1 MGFFMSKLNHLLR
14 SICFALFTLSLAM
27 AQMTIT
33 GTITGTVMD
42 PTRQVVVAAPV
53 TLVSNLT
60 GESRVGATNEQ
71 GTFNFP
77 AVVPGTYSIKIEAPG
92 FKAYRQTSLV
102 LSANERVSLGE
113 VLLSIGAVTDTI
125 TVEAQGA
132 TVQTASSERSGV
144 ITSEQITNLQARG
157 RDVNSLL
164 KLLPGVQYS
173 ADGDSVG
180 GSFGTGSSNMGGTT
194 SGMNT
199 LSVDGVVSNDN
210 GSPNVF
216 SSVTTM
222 DAIGEVKVI
231 LNSYQAEYAG
241 NGGAVVQVV
250 TKSGGKEYHGTGYW
264 YKRHEMWNA
273 NDFFNNRNGVQKPIY
288 RYNTLG
294 FTLGGPIYIPGKWNT
309 AKDKLFGFYNLE
321 DWGIKYPGS
330 LQRVTVPTAL
340 ERAGNFSQTLDVS
353 GKLIAIKDPT
363 TGLSFPGNTIPP
375 SRVNSNGVA
384 LMNLLPQPNFFDRG
398 TSGGN
403 YNYKFQEALANPKR
417 SQLFK
422 FDYVPTANDRIYVR
436 GKTWLSEQ
444 QGHAVAGG
452 ASAWGLFAQCY
463 CFTESGLGAGYTHV
477 FSPTVVMEMTSG
489 VRHNHEAW
497 HPVDP
502 LDRVLRSKIGFTA
515 GQYYPSANVQGII
528 PRFSFGGVPSS
539 ADATFDDR
547 FLTGGT
553 DFTFTLSDN
562 FSITRGAH
570 LFKVGFD
577 FNRIREYEGERST
590 FSGNFAFARDT
601 NNPLDTN
608 WAYSNAAL
616 GVFQQYSES
625 TNRYGANERQTF
637 VEWFAQDSW
646 KVSRHLTVDYGMR
659 FSWANQMYPHKDGE
673 QSVLA
678 LSRYKATDAPVFF
691 RPGFDANKNRVAI
704 DPRNGQVYPVAYI
717 GAFVPGTGNPSN
729 GGVLSGDKNYPHG
742 FVNNQPVLY
751 GPRLGFSYDPF
762 GKGKT
767 AIRGGTSILYN
778 MRLSK
783 WSPTTNNPPAIF
795 TPVTYYGNIA
805 TFTQAANVLAPSNTN
820 TFNVDNKTTSTYNV
834 TFGVQQDLSHSL
846 LLDVSYGG
854 TFGRHIP
861 QTSNLNTLPYG
872 ANFLAANLDPT
883 NGRPLPNNFLR
894 PLPGYGNVTFTDNA
908 YTSNYHALLMSLN
921 RRFSRGLQMG
931 VSYTYSKF
939 MDYSGIPIYRPIR
952 VWSYGKNGGDQTHS
966 FVSNFTYDL
975 PKLSNLARNTVVH
988 HVFDGWQLSGIVALV
1003 SGQPNGVGY
1012 TTTDGAD
1019 ITGGGDGARI
1029 IVNGAAQLDHGSKS
1043 FLRWFDT
1050 SVFSRPPVGSPGNAP
1065 KDVIRGPG
1073 FSNVDVS
1080 FIKKIPLKSER
1091 RFLSIRWEM
1100 YNAFNHTQFSG
1111 LNTTARFDTTG
1122 SQVDTTFG
1130 QVTATRSP
1138 RIMQA
1143 SLRLTF

>member
-1 MGFFMSKLNHLLR
+1 MFKILQGLSLALLN
-14 SICFALFTLSLAM
+14 ASLAM

-33 GTITGTVMD
+33 GTISGTIMD
-42 PTRQVVVAAPV
+42 PSRQVVPGIPVA
-53 TLVSNLT
+53 LVSGLT
-60 GESRVGATNEQ
+60 GETRSATTNEL
-71 GTFNFP
+71 GGFTFT
-77 AVVPGTYSIKIEAPG
+77 AVSPGSYSMKVEAPG
-92 FKAYRQTSLV
+92 FKSFRQTNLV
-102 LSANERVSLGE
+102 LSANERLSLGD

-132 TVQTASSERSGV
+132 TVQASSSERSASL
-144 ITSEQITNLQARG
+144 TSEQLTSLQARG
-157 RDVNSLL
+157 RDVNSLFR
-164 KLLPGVQYS
+164 LLPGVQYA

-273 NDFFNNRNGVQKPIY
+273 NDFFSNRNSVQRPIY

-309 AKDKLFGFYNLE
+309 SKDKLFGFYNLE
-321 DWGIKYPGS
+321 QWGIKYPGS
-330 LQRVTVPTAL
+330 LQRVTTPTAL
-340 ERAGNFSQTLDVS
+340 ERAGDFSQTLDVS
-353 GKLIAIKDPT
+353 GKLIPIKDPT
-363 TGLSFPGNTIPP
+363 TGLQFPNNIIPA
-375 SRVNSNGVA
+375 SRINKNGVA
-384 LMNLLPQPNFFDRG
+384 LMNLEPLPNFFDRSI
-398 TSGGN
+398 SGGN
-403 YNYKFQEALANPKR
+403 YNYKFQELLNNPKR

-422 FDYVPTANDRIYVR
+422 FDYVPTSADRLFVR

-444 QGHAVAGG
+444 EGHSVAGG

-463 CFTESGLGAGYTHV
+463 CFTESGLGVGYTHV
-477 FSPTVVMEMTSG
+477 FSPTVVNELTSG

-502 LDRVLRSKIGFTA
+502 ISRVLRSSIGFTA

-562 FSITRGAH
+562 VSITKGTH

-577 FNRIREYEGERST
+577 YNRIREYEGERST

-601 NNPLDTN
+601 NNPNDSN
-608 WAYSNAAL
+608 YAYSNAVL
-616 GVFQQYSES
+616 GNFQQYTES
-625 TNRYGANERQTF
+625 TNRFGANERQTF
-637 VEWFAQDSW
+637 VEWFVQDSW
-646 KVSRHLTVDYGMR
+646 KVRRNLTIDYGMR
-659 FSWANQMYPHKDGE
+659 FSWSNQMYPHKDGE

-678 LSRYKATDAPVFF
+678 LGRYNIKDAPIFF
-691 RPGFDANKNRVAI
+691 APGFDANRNRVAI
-704 DPRNGQVYPVAYI
+704 DPRNGTVYPVAYI
-717 GAFVPGTGNPSN
+717 GAFVPNTGKPAN
-729 GGVLSGDKNYPHG
+729 GSVLSGDANYAHG
-742 FVNNQPVLY
+742 FVNNQPLLY
-751 GPRLGFSYDPF
+751 GPRIGFSWDPF

-767 AIRGGTSILYN
+767 AIRGGSAILYN

-795 TPVTYYGNIA
+795 SPTTYYGNLA
-805 TFTQAANVLAPSNTN
+805 TFTQAANVLSPSNTN
-820 TFNVDNKTTSTYNV
+820 AFNVDNKTTSTYNI
-834 TFGVQQDLSHSL
+834 TFGIQQELGHSFL
-846 LLDVSYGG
+846 ADVSYGA
-854 TFGRHIP
+854 TLGRHI
-861 QTSNLNTLPYG
+861 QQGYNINTVPYG
-872 ANFLAANLDPT
+872 ANFNTANLDPT
-883 NGRPLPNNFLR
+883 NGRPLPVNFFR
-894 PLPGYGNVTFTDNA
+894 PYPGYGNINFIDNA
-908 YTSNYHALLMSLN
+908 FGSNYHALLTSLN

-939 MDYSGIPIYRPIR
+939 MDYSGIPVYRPIR
-952 VWSYGKNGGDQTHS
+952 VWSYGKNGGDQTHN
-966 FVSNFTYDL
+966 FVANFTYDL
-975 PKLSNLARNTVVH
+975 PKVSNYAKNAVVH
-988 HVFDGWQLSGIVALV
+988 HVLDGWQLTGIVALV
-1003 SGQPNGVGY
+1003 SGQPSGVGY
-1012 TTTDGAD
+1012 STTDGAD
-1019 ITGGGDGARI
+1019 ITGGGDGSRI
-1029 IVNGAAQLDHGSKS
+1029 VVTGPAQLDHGSKT

-1050 SVFSRPPVGSPGNAP
+1050 SKFARPQVGYPGNAP
-1065 KDVIRGPG
+1065 KDIIRGPG

-1080 FIKKIPLKSER
+1080 FVKKIPLKNER
-1091 RFLSIRWEM
+1091 QFFALRWEM
-1100 YNAFNHTQFSG
+1100 YNALNHTQFSG
-1111 LNTTARFDTTG
+1111 VDTTARFDPAG
-1122 SQVDTTFG
+1122 AQVNATFG
-1130 QVTATRSP
+1130 QVTSTRAP

-1143 SLRLTF
+1143 SLRFTF

>member
-1 MGFFMSKLNHLLR
+1 MHTINRFLQGLCLGLLT
-14 SICFALFTLSLAM
+14 FPLAM

-33 GTITGTVMD
+33 GTITGTAMD
-42 PTRQVVVAAPV
+42 PTRQVIVAMPV
-53 TLVSNLT
+53 TLVSDRT
-60 GESRVGATNEQ
+60 GESRSTNTNEQ
-71 GTFNFP
+71 GNFNFP
-77 AVVPGTYSIKIEAPG
+77 AVLPGTYTIKIDAPG
-92 FKAYRQTSLV
+92 FKAYRQTNLV
-102 LSANERVSLGE
+102 LNANERLSLGE

-125 TVEAQGA
+125 TIEAQGA

-144 ITSEQITNLQARG
+144 ITSDQVANIQARG

-164 KLLPGVQYS
+164 KLLPGVQFS

-241 NGGAVVQVV
+241 NGGAVVQVI

-273 NDFFNNRNGVQKPIY
+273 NDFFNNRNGAQRPIL
-288 RYNTLG
+288 RFSTLG

-309 AKDKLFGFYNLE
+309 NKDKLFGFYNLE
-321 DWGIKYPGS
+321 SWGIKSPGS

-340 ERAGNFSQTLDVS
+340 ERAGDFSQTLDVS
-353 GKLIAIKDPT
+353 GQLIAIKDPT
-363 TGLSFPGNTIPP
+363 TGQNFPGNIIPTN
-375 SRVNSNGVA
+375 RVNTNGTA
-384 LMNLLPQPNFFDRG
+384 LMKLLPLPNFFDRAI
-398 TSGGN
+398 SGGN
-403 YNYKFQEALANPKR
+403 YNYRFQEAIANPKR

-422 FDYVPTANDRIYVR
+422 FDYVPTANDRLYVR

-463 CFTESGLGAGYTHV
+463 CFTESGLGVGYTRV
-477 FSPTVVMEMTSG
+477 FSPTVVMEVTSG

-497 HPVDP
+497 HPVDSI
-502 LDRVLRSKIGFTA
+502 DRVLRSKIGFTA
-515 GQYYPSANVQGII
+515 GQYYPSSNVQGII

-562 FSITRGAH
+562 VSITRGSH

-577 FNRIREYEGERST
+577 VNRIREYEGERSV
-590 FSGNFAFARDT
+590 FSGNFAFARDV

-625 TNRYGANERQTF
+625 TNRYGANMRQTF
-637 VEWFAQDSW
+637 AEWFVQDSW
-646 KVSRHLTVDYGMR
+646 KVNRKLTIDYGMR
-659 FSWANQMYPHKDGE
+659 FSWSNQMYPRKAGE

-678 LSRYKATDAPVFF
+678 LSRYKTANAPVFF
-691 RPGFDANKNRVAI
+691 RPGFDSNRNRVAV
-704 DPRNGQVYPVAYI
+704 DPRNGQVFPVAYI

-729 GGVLSGDKNYPHG
+729 GGVLSGDKDYARG
-742 FVNNQPVLY
+742 FVNNQPLLY
-751 GPRLGFSYDPF
+751 GPRLGFAYDPF

-767 AIRGGTSILYN
+767 AIRGGASIQYN

-795 TPVTYYGNIA
+795 TPITYYGNLA

-820 TFNVDNKTTSTYNV
+820 SFNVDNKTTSTYNV
-834 TFGVQQDLSHSL
+834 TLGVQQDLGHSL

-854 TFGRHIP
+854 TFGRHI
-861 QTSNLNTLPYG
+861 QQGYNINTVPYG
-872 ANFLAANLDPT
+872 ANFQSSNLDPT
-883 NGRPLPNNFLR
+883 NGRPLPVNFLR
-894 PLPGYGNVTFTDNA
+894 PYPGYGNINFIDNA
-908 YTSNYHALLMSLN
+908 YDSNYHALLSSLN

-931 VSYTYSKF
+931 ISYTYSKF
-939 MDYSGIPIYRPIR
+939 MDESGIPVYRPLR

-966 FVSNFTYDL
+966 FVANYTYDL
-975 PKLSNLARNTVVH
+975 PKLSNIAKNAVVH
-988 HVFDGWQLSGIVALV
+988 HLFDGWQISGIVALV
-1003 SGQPNGVGY
+1003 SGQPSGVGY
-1012 TTTDGAD
+1012 STTDGAD
-1019 ITGGGDGARI
+1019 ITGGGDGSRI
-1029 IVNGAAQLDHGSKS
+1029 IVNGKAQLDHGSKT

-1050 SVFSRPPVGSPGNAP
+1050 SVFSRPPVGNPGNAP

-1073 FSNVDVS
+1073 FSNTDIS
-1080 FIKKIPLKSER
+1080 FIKKIPLKNER
-1091 RFLSIRWEM
+1091 RVLSLRWEL
-1100 YNAFNHTQFSG
+1100 YNALNHTQFSG
-1111 LNTTARFDTTG
+1111 VNTTARFDPAG
-1122 SQVDTTFG
+1122 AQVDTTFG
-1130 QVTATRSP
+1130 QVTSTRQP
-1138 RIMQA
+1138 RVMQG
-1143 SLRLTF
+1143 SLRFTF